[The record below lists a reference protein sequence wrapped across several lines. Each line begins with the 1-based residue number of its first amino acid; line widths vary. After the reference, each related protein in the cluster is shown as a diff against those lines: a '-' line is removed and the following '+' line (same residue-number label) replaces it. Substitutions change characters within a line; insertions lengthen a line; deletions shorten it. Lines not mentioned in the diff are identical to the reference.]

1 MDDLDVLKRDRFELL
16 SAYLDGEVT
25 PVERQQVETW
35 LATDSESQRLYRR
48 LLTLQS
54 GFQDMPAIAPS
65 LSADRLASQV
75 ICKAQQRRPRLLLVW
90 GGLGA
95 AIAAAAVGVITN
107 VLPGNA
113 PMPQLAV
120 TTSASLEPNPNAIE
134 PTLPENLQ
142 GLGLMLSLDRPPIE
156 IPDVILVD
164 DSVTSVE
171 HSTENE

>member
-25 PVERQQVETW
+25 PAERQQVETW
-35 LATDSESQRLYRR
+35 LATDSDSKRLYQRL
-48 LLTLQS
+48 LSLQS

-65 LSADRLASQV
+65 VSANRLANQV
-75 ICKAQQRRPRLLLVW
+75 ISQAQQRRPRLLLVW

-120 TTSASLEPNPNAIE
+120 TTSASLEPSPNAME

-156 IPDVILVD
+156 IPDTILVD
-164 DSVTSVE
+164 
-171 HSTENE
+171 HSSPSAENLAENE